1 MPDDGA
7 EVARGQRG
15 LRSGC
20 RAQPGMGGWVQASQK
35 APSEP
40 WRGAWREAK
49 DARPRPVP
57 SPLPS
62 KHGAPSRRPTPRPD
76 FSLKGRYKIAV
87 GAGGS
92 WLLVLCPWR
101 ACARTRVEGMRHP
114 VRPSCRARR
123 AAKEAK
129 EAPAQP
135 APEKV
140 KVEVKK
146 FVKIGRPGYK
156 GESGWGGSA
165 CSWPFPTTPPV
176 FATDSA
182 LAFTGCPPGPHL
194 PSWNLPSHGRGEH
207 GVPFAPARLSWELVA
222 VHTPGEDK
230 QAGGGRPGVSPACAR
245 PMSRLL
251 GLSERT
257 RAARVREETPW
268 GPVAERGLCV
278 P

>member
-1 MPDDGA
+1 MAQRWPGA
-7 EVARGQRG
+7 SGACGQGVEPSPAWAGGCRLLRRPPVSRGGARGEK
-15 LRSGC
+15 LRM
-20 RAQPGMGGWVQASQK
+20 PGPDLSHCHFHPNVGPPPC
-35 APSEP
+35 AP
-40 WRGAWREAK
+40 
-49 DARPRPVP
+49 
-57 SPLPS
+57 
-62 KHGAPSRRPTPRPD
+62 PRPD

-156 GESGWGGSA
+156 GESGAGRPAAGPSPRPHP
-165 CSWPFPTTPPV
+165 SLPQTLLWPSLAAHLVPTCPV
-176 FATDSA
+176 GTSPAMAVASMA
-182 LAFTGCPPGPHL
+182 SPLRPPGC
-194 PSWNLPSHGRGEH
+194 RG
-207 GVPFAPARLSWELVA
+207 S
-222 VHTPGEDK
+222 
-230 QAGGGRPGVSPACAR
+230 S
-245 PMSRLL
+245 
-251 GLSERT
+251 
-257 RAARVREETPW
+257 
-268 GPVAERGLCV
+268 
-278 P
+278 

>member
-1 MPDDGA
+1 MAQRWPGA
-7 EVARGQRG
+7 SGACGQGVEPSPAWAGGCRLLRRPPVSRGGARGEK
-15 LRSGC
+15 LRM
-20 RAQPGMGGWVQASQK
+20 PGPDLSHCHFHPNVGPPPC
-35 APSEP
+35 AP
-40 WRGAWREAK
+40 
-49 DARPRPVP
+49 
-57 SPLPS
+57 
-62 KHGAPSRRPTPRPD
+62 PRPD

-156 GESGWGGSA
+156 GESGWGRSA

-257 RAARVREETPW
+257 RATRVREETPW